1 MSAAA
6 HGAARRRLV
15 FLAPVL
21 VFAALAGAFLW
32 GLRPERNP
40 RALPSALIDQ
50 PVPEFEAGPL
60 AGLDVPGLAA
70 SDLKSG
76 QVSLVNFFASWCI
89 PCRAEHPILMDLA
102 AAGTVAIHGVNYKN
116 KPEEARQWLANLGN
130 PYGRIGVDQSGRIGI
145 DWGVS
150 GVPETFIVDREGR
163 IRYRHW
169 GPIDGRAMK
178 AIILPLVAELN
189 R

>member
-6 HGAARRRLV
+6 PGAARRRLV

-32 GLRPERNP
+32 GLRPERDP
-40 RALPSALIDQ
+40 RVLPSALIDK
-50 PVPEFEAGPL
+50 PVPDFEAGPL
-60 AGLDVPGLAA
+60 ANTDVPGLAA
-70 SDLKSG
+70 SDLRSG

-89 PCRAEHPILMDLA
+89 PCQAEHPVLMDLA
-102 AAGTVAIHGVNYKN
+102 AAGSVAIRGINYKN
-116 KPEEARQWLANLGN
+116 KPVEARQWLARLGN
-130 PYGRIGVDQSGRIGI
+130 PYDRIGVDVSGRIGI

-178 AIILPLVAELN
+178 DIILPLVAELQ